1 MNDAFGRLETE
12 AAITD
17 NFAHNVLND
26 FLLYELLIR
35 VCREIIK
42 ANAAQKPVG
51 SSRDSVFSQFQRL
64 VSQHHKDTHAVSD
77 YADMI
82 GVSTRALFAA
92 TEEKVHCS
100 ALKYL
105 HKQISIEATRELLYT
120 SCSIKEIAFKLGF
133 ADEPH
138 FIKFFKRQTGETP
151 LQFRKRHRTRSTG
164 R

>member
-26 FLLYELLIR
+26 FLLYELLIC

-64 VSQHHKDTHAVSD
+64 VSQHHKDTQHRPLNPRASRLGGSGFM
-77 YADMI
+77 A
-82 GVSTRALFAA
+82 GGFHGFTR
-92 TEEKVHCS
+92 
-100 ALKYL
+100 
-105 HKQISIEATRELLYT
+105 I
-120 SCSIKEIAFKLGF
+120 
-133 ADEPH
+133 
-138 FIKFFKRQTGETP
+138 FIFRQ
-151 LQFRKRHRTRSTG
+151 KDS
-164 R
+164 